1 MEFSIGRA
9 GCSFSVRVGH
19 KSKRFLFF
27 SCLNNWKQKKIRKYP
42 AASWRRLLH
51 GFKET
56 WEIPR
61 PVGLVS
67 TGTCPPFVQNFEVK
81 ADDLEQISELGR
93 GAYGVVDKMRHVP
106 SGLIMAVKVKGKTIS
121 RLQECLFS
129 HEPIKAKWQTHK
141 THSLL
146 TWSSAFGN
154 GNGNCS
160 FYKWRSSYSMQ
171 KLQSAQGRRSGW
183 DSHHHLIMMLMMMI
197 DP

>member
-9 GCSFSVRVGH
+9 GCSLSVRVGH

-27 SCLNNWKQKKIRKYP
+27 LCLNNWKQKNYP

-51 GFKET
+51 GLKET

-61 PVGLVS
+61 PVGLAS

-121 RLQECLFS
+121 RLEECLFN

-141 THSLL
+141 NTNVLK
-146 TWSSAFGN
+146 TCVRMFQ
-154 GNGNCS
+154 
-160 FYKWRSSYSMQ
+160 FYSVRKPHTCTTRIFN
-171 KLQSAQGRRSGW
+171 L
-183 DSHHHLIMMLMMMI
+183 
-197 DP
+197 